1 MGTGRVPFQHPYLPG
16 QHSGAHMCPSAIPA
30 PICARATFRCS
41 YVPEHPSGAHM
52 CPGTLPVPICAH
64 VCRHVKMAVASV
76 PPTGG
81 WVTSQQPPT
90 GSISRK
96 KPFQGSTRRRAVSVK
111 LLNFNSRGMWTSG
124 GLSKRQV
131 IGRLA
136 GERGVDCCVLT
147 ETKTGTLGE
156 WGWEEGYYWL
166 SSDADV
172 SSGVTVGMNKKM
184 FTLWKSGG
192 ARWVSADKR
201 SCRWILVC

>member
-1 MGTGRVPFQHPYLPG
+1 MNRTVSRLITHTNHPDTCTTIHTITDKHIQGHDHL
-16 QHSGAHMCPSAIPA
+16 AH
-30 PICARATFRCS
+30 R
-41 YVPEHPSGAHM
+41 
-52 CPGTLPVPICAH
+52 
-64 VCRHVKMAVASV
+64 RHVKMAVASA

-96 KPFQGSTRRRAVSVK
+96 KPFQGSTRQRAVSVK

-156 WGWEEGYYWL
+156 
-166 SSDADV
+166 
-172 SSGVTVGMNKKM
+172 
-184 FTLWKSGG
+184 
-192 ARWVSADKR
+192 
-201 SCRWILVC
+201 

>member
-1 MGTGRVPFQHPYLPG
+1 MACILW
-16 QHSGAHMCPSAIPA
+16 
-30 PICARATFRCS
+30 
-41 YVPEHPSGAHM
+41 
-52 CPGTLPVPICAH
+52 
-64 VCRHVKMAVASV
+64 CRHVKMAVASA

-96 KPFQGSTRRRAVSVK
+96 KPFQGYTRRRAVSVR

-147 ETKTGTLGE
+147 ETMCSKITTKQAE
-156 WGWEEGYYWL
+156 
-166 SSDADV
+166 
-172 SSGVTVGMNKKM
+172 NRQQ
-184 FTLWKSGG
+184 WKQLAESTQPP
-192 ARWVSADKR
+192 RKR
-201 SCRWILVC
+201 AHLDTD